1 MRDRSGF
8 GWLALIVS
16 TSSSPTCRVPESS
29 LLPGGCRRISARRVT
44 LLPEPDSPTIARI
57 SPWATGIMDIVF
69 YARVERHTGFGP
81 MTALVSGILSV
92 MCGFMLLVYPSAGQ
106 WAMTLLFPLWF
117 LTHCISNLTHLNW
130 VRLVAGRVNY
140 TISLVLNI
148 LGIMLATLMLLHP
161 VLSAVSMSLTIGFY
175 LILLGVDG
183 IVLALSGMGR

>member
-16 TSSSPTCRVPESS
+16 ILLVLLGIATFIWPEAALESFVMVYGV
-29 LLPGGCRRISARRVT
+29 LAV
-44 LLPEPDSPTIARI
+44 
-57 SPWATGIMDIVF
+57 ATGIMDIAF

-117 LTHCISNLTHLNW
+117 LTHLNW
-130 VRLVAGRVNY
+130 VRLTAGRVNY

-183 IVLALSGMGR
+183 IVLALSSMGR

>member
-1 MRDRSGF
+1 
-8 GWLALIVS
+8 
-16 TSSSPTCRVPESS
+16 
-29 LLPGGCRRISARRVT
+29 
-44 LLPEPDSPTIARI
+44 
-57 SPWATGIMDIVF
+57 
-69 YARVERHTGFGP
+69 
-81 MTALVSGILSV
+81 
-92 MCGFMLLVYPSAGQ
+92 MLLVYPSAGQ

-130 VRLVAGRVNY
+130 VRLTAGRVNY

>member
-1 MRDRSGF
+1 MRDHSGF

-16 TSSSPTCRVPESS
+16 ILLVLLGIATFIWPEAALESFVMVYGV
-29 LLPGGCRRISARRVT
+29 LAV
-44 LLPEPDSPTIARI
+44 
-57 SPWATGIMDIVF
+57 ATGIMDIEF
-69 YARVERHTGFGP
+69 MRAWSAIRLRP

-183 IVLALSGMGR
+183 IVLALSSMGR